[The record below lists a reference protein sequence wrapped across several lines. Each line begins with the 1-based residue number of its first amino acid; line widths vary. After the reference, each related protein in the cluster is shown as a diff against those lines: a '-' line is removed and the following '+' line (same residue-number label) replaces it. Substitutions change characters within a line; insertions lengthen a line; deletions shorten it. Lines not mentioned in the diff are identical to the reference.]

1 MKILCLSPVYP
12 IPVDNGAKRRMMGFL
27 DYFGPRH
34 QVTLASPASGE
45 SLQNNEKS
53 WTNLEFQ
60 DRRSSPAP
68 ALLAVLSPFT
78 YREVKFWFPG
88 LQAEIHRHLQD
99 HQYDV
104 IWVNFLNMLRYLEGS
119 KALKDRQ
126 GLIILDQ
133 HNVDSGFWSSF
144 ITNTRNPLVRLFA
157 STEYNKA
164 LRRQRL
170 WYPRCDAI
178 CSVSDEDREATR
190 SYLGTGQP
198 ECWLVPNGVDAISFA
213 PPAADKRSDSRKNV
227 VFMGSMDA
235 FMNQEAAIWF
245 ARKVWPQVRQEH
257 PAASFIIVGRDPAQR
272 IRQLS
277 DVPGVVVTGSVPD
290 VKPYLEKADVFVN
303 PVQLGGGTKLK
314 TLEAMA
320 MGLPIV
326 STPSGIQGLPVVG
339 GEQLMIANGPE
350 EFSDAVKLLL
360 QDRERAL
367 QLGIR
372 SRRFV
377 ETTYNWNKIYR
388 QVEQDIEHILK
399 S

>member
-1 MKILCLSPVYP
+1 
-12 IPVDNGAKRRMMGFL
+12 
-27 DYFGPRH
+27 
-34 QVTLASPASGE
+34 
-45 SLQNNEKS
+45 
-53 WTNLEFQ
+53 
-60 DRRSSPAP
+60 
-68 ALLAVLSPFT
+68 
-78 YREVKFWFPG
+78 
-88 LQAEIHRHLQD
+88 
-99 HQYDV
+99 
-104 IWVNFLNMLRYLEGS
+104 
-119 KALKDRQ
+119 
-126 GLIILDQ
+126 
-133 HNVDSGFWSSF
+133 
-144 ITNTRNPLVRLFA
+144 
-157 STEYNKA
+157 
-164 LRRQRL
+164 
-170 WYPRCDAI
+170 
-178 CSVSDEDREATR
+178 
-190 SYLGTGQP
+190 
-198 ECWLVPNGVDAISFA
+198 
-213 PPAADKRSDSRKNV
+213 
-227 VFMGSMDA
+227 
-235 FMNQEAAIWF
+235 
-245 ARKVWPQVRQEH
+245 
-257 PAASFIIVGRDPAQR
+257 
-272 IRQLS
+272 
-277 DVPGVVVTGSVPD
+277 VVVTGSVPD